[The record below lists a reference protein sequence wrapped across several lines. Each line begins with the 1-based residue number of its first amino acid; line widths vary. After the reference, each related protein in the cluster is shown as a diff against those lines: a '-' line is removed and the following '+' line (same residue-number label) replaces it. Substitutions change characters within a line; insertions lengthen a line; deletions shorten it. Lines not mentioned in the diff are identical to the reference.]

1 MAFWALVLG
10 SVIFFKQKTISLS
23 QTFPGTSWKRF
34 HGGRLFDWGL
44 GPLRFFF
51 GGGLVLW
58 EIGKNGEKKRQN
70 RNLIDFCWRVMHI
83 CLFVWFVCL
92 VSLFWERAWP
102 YWALLEGSYMPS
114 CQLRYHRVTWYQ
126 AWYIVIWIDSV
137 SFVRKHVLF
146 FLVVMEFTSINTFR
160 LYFNWFFLQRRDMNM
175 NCTNINC
182 SPMDGGRVTEKM
194 RRRIAYPIPS
204 NEPPMLGVI
213 VTLQVTFVCCE
224 LGLSGQ
230 ISPTPSNISTN
241 NLNHHHYHQLFE

>member
-51 GGGLVLW
+51 FWGGGAGSV
-58 EIGKNGEKKRQN
+58 GDREKWRKKKAKLN

-146 FLVVMEFTSINTFR
+146 FFVVMEFTSINTFR
-160 LYFNWFFLQRRDMNM
+160 LYFNWFFYNDVIWIWIVQILIVLQW
-175 NCTNINC
+175 TV
-182 SPMDGGRVTEKM
+182 GEW
-194 RRRIAYPIPS
+194 RRRW
-204 NEPPMLGVI
+204 GG
-213 VTLQVTFVCCE
+213 
-224 LGLSGQ
+224 GLHTQYRLMSH
-230 ISPTPSNISTN
+230 PCW
-241 NLNHHHYHQLFE
+241 EW